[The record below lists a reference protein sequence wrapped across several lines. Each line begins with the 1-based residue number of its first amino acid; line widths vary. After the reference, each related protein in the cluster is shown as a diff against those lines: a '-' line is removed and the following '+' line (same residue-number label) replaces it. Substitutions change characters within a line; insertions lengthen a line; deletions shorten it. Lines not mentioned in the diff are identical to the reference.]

1 MIKDASNSFYI
12 TGDLD
17 HSIIGDHDN
26 LPTLEQLL
34 LNAGAIRQSE
44 RAGFGGEHKAGY
56 LEHMIREDCAGVTT
70 PDSRRSEK
78 KGGSSSSVC
87 R

>member
-1 MIKDASNSFYI
+1 MIEDASNSFCI
-12 TGDLD
+12 TDDLD
-17 HSIIGDHDN
+17 YSIIGDHGD

-34 LNAGAIRQSE
+34 LNAGDMEQSE
-44 RAGFGGEHKAGY
+44 RAGFGGEHKAGS
-56 LEHMIREDCAGVTT
+56 LDHVTREDCGGVTT
-70 PDSRRSEK
+70 PDSIRSEK